1 MTGIGEIR
9 TAYAAC
15 SSEYAEALGTME
27 QTHPEDRALVR
38 RWGLGLHGPV
48 LDAGCGPGHWTDFL
62 RRGGAEVEGLDLV
75 PEFIAHA
82 RRSFPFCRFR
92 VGSLTAL
99 GVPDG
104 SLSGVLC
111 WYSLIHT
118 PPAQLSHV
126 LAEVRRVLRPG
137 GSLLLGFFP
146 HPYTEGFPHAVAT
159 AYRWSVDDL
168 SEALRKAGFS
178 VEELHRRTDPGVRPH
193 AALLGAG

>member
-9 TAYAAC
+9 TAYAEC

-38 RWGLGLHGPV
+38 RWGRGLHGPV

-82 RRSFPFCRFR
+82 RRSFPLCRFR

-99 GVPDG
+99 GDPDG

-137 GSLLLGFFP
+137 GSLLLGFSP
-146 HPYTEGFPHAVAT
+146 IHTPKNSRIPSPRHTSG
-159 AYRWSVDDL
+159 RWMI
-168 SEALRKAGFS
+168 
-178 VEELHRRTDPGVRPH
+178 
-193 AALLGAG
+193 